1 VDLLVSI
8 HPDGP
13 SGMEILVVRSSDM
26 SQAGK
31 GYGTFRDTVLGGSC
45 DPSACLPIPVVT
57 GARCDVAGTATR
69 SLDYIRRLCR
79 SMTAGQQK
87 RKGPVLCAQQISHLC
102 LHQYT
107 LAWVV
112 DVSRTVLW
120 IACHQ
125 PAIRF
130 AITLFQPSFL
140 EGSGWAAC
148 ISVRRRRRLPFHS
161 GHGNT

>member
-8 HPDGP
+8 NPGRP

-31 GYGTFRDTVLGGSC
+31 GYGTFRDTVLGGSY

-57 GARCDVAGTATR
+57 GARCGWNHDTKPGLYKTTGQIDGSGSTAAQRTGTLRAADL
-69 SLDYIRRLCR
+69 S
-79 SMTAGQQK
+79 SML
-87 RKGPVLCAQQISHLC
+87 VS
-102 LHQYT
+102 YT

-112 DVSRTVLW
+112 DVSRTLLW

-130 AITLFQPSFL
+130 AITLFQTSFL

-161 GHGNT
+161 VHGNT